1 MFSPG
6 QVLGSFSWHKYK
18 DRSLPA
24 KGNIFMFPHMEC
36 KDEGKSGGHR
46 EKRVRRGSST
56 EGEFDDELRLCI
68 VVGESRA
75 ISDRSLDVHSR
86 KNPREIYGPY
96 VGGYESHIFH
106 VSPRARRRDCPRESL
121 TGKAIVA
128 SFGAFG
134 HPITTARHSVPFI
147 FIFSYYD
154 PAYGLPR
161 AGPSRNF
168 ISAVAAAGLQGRPT
182 IHHPQIMGLESPGQS
197 LKVYCFFAPTPSV
210 FFFYFSPFGSLFLL
224 GSPGAVTPFSTV
236 LRHLADRYWLLDNN
250 RTLNP
255 SENLDAVDKDG
266 DGRGQYWVALR
277 REEMTATL
285 LSYVTGQVANAGGWK
300 KREEE
305 ERERKKKKFL
315 SSHPVSSSDFIPG
328 CLKFRCGVEGNVIN
342 ENVWTSMRPDA
353 ARLLSN
359 NDTPYAVYA
368 RMAIN
373 S

>member
-1 MFSPG
+1 MCLLSTAEQNDGPVIIGHRLFSVSDCDRNPPWNLFVRLALSLSG
-6 QVLGSFSWHKYK
+6 KNDYL
-18 DRSLPA
+18 DRSMA
-24 KGNIFMFPHMEC
+24 GAGNVNLQRP
-36 KDEGKSGGHR
+36 
-46 EKRVRRGSST
+46 
-56 EGEFDDELRLCI
+56 
-68 VVGESRA
+68 VGESRA

-182 IHHPQIMGLESPGQS
+182 VRHPQIMGLESPGQS
-197 LKVYCFFAPTPSV
+197 LKVYCFFAPAPSV

-236 LRHLADRYWLLDNN
+236 LRHLADRYWLLDKY
-250 RTLNP
+250 TLCERASYNEDQRIKLLLYYRNLVDRSP
-255 SENLDAVDKDG
+255 SAQLFGPD
-266 DGRGQYWVALR
+266 
-277 REEMTATL
+277 EE
-285 LSYVTGQVANAGGWK
+285 
-300 KREEE
+300 
-305 ERERKKKKFL
+305 FL
-315 SSHPVSSSDFIPG
+315 PVSLALLFMI
-328 CLKFRCGVEGNVIN
+328 VIIFF
-342 ENVWTSMRPDA
+342 TSPEHCRFHCQM
-353 ARLLSN
+353 
-359 NDTPYAVYA
+359 
-368 RMAIN
+368 
-373 S
+373 